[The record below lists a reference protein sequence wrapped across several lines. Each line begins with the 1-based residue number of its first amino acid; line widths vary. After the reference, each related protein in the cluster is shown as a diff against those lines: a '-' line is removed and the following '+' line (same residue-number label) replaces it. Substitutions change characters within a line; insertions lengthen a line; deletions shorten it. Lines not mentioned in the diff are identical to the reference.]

1 MNEIKNSVVTT
12 RMDKGEKLN
21 SITHLAGAIAS
32 VIGFFVLLWLALT
45 KGDPWKI
52 VSFGIYGISLV
63 LLYSFSTLY
72 HTFEGKI
79 KKVFQKLDH
88 IAIYLLIAGT
98 YTPFTLITLRGETG
112 WTIFALIWGLATL
125 GIIIDL
131 LPSKGYRILPLIIYL
146 LMGWTAVLIAEPLV
160 NNLTLA
166 GFNWLIAGG
175 IFYTFGVIFYVLDK
189 QHPYAHGIWHIFV
202 LAGSVSHY
210 ITMVK
215 YVA

>member
-1 MNEIKNSVVTT
+1 MNENPHTAVTDG
-12 RMDKGEKLN
+12 MSKGERLN
-21 SITHLAGAIAS
+21 SITHLAGTIAS
-32 VIGFFVLLWLALT
+32 VIGFVVLLWLAVT

-52 VSFGIYGISLV
+52 VSFGIYGITLV

-72 HTFEGKI
+72 HTFEGKV

-112 WTIFALIWGLATL
+112 WTIFALVWGLATL

-131 LPSKGYRILPLIIYL
+131 LPTKGYRILPLIIYL
-146 LMGWTAVLIAEPLV
+146 LMGWSAILIVEPLV
-160 NNLTLA
+160 SSLSIA

-175 IFYTFGVIFYVLDK
+175 VFYTFGVIFFVLDR
-189 QHPYAHGIWHIFV
+189 QHQFAHGIWHLFV

-210 ITMVK
+210 ITVVK

>member
-1 MNEIKNSVVTT
+1 MNENRDSAVTLS
-12 RMDKGEKLN
+12 MSNGEKLN
-21 SITHLAGAIAS
+21 SITHLAGTIAS
-32 VIGFFVLLWLALT
+32 VIGFFILLWLALT

-52 VSFGIYGISLV
+52 ISFGIYGISLV

-72 HTFEGKI
+72 HSFEGKI
-79 KKVFQKLDH
+79 KKIFQKLDH

-112 WTIFALIWGLATL
+112 WTIFALVWGLATL

-131 LPSKGYRILPLIIYL
+131 LPTKGYRILPLIIYL
-146 LMGWTAVLIAEPLV
+146 LMGWMAVLIVDPLV
-160 NNLTLA
+160 SSLSLE

-175 IFYTFGVIFYVLDK
+175 IFYTFGVIFYALSH
-189 QHPYAHGIWHIFV
+189 QHRYAHGIWHLFV

-210 ITMVK
+210 ITVVK